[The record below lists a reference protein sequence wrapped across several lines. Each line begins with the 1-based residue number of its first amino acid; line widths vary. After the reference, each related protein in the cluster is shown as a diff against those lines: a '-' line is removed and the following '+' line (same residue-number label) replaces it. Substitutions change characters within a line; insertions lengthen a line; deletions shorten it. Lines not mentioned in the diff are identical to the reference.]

1 MASIEESILNY
12 INSFNLPFVKKL
24 STHEIISVS
33 QVTSAIT
40 EVSIQNIPQVIH
52 NNCYVYIDSGVIS
65 GFHKVNN
72 FTKIISPPSCN
83 IQFDFGNP
91 DLLQDFGNATIVE
104 IDNNLLSN
112 SISQAISYVESL
124 LGYSV
129 TSVTEI
135 TEYHSGQGTNEIM
148 LDRKDVI
155 DIVEVSFS
163 SDSNFLSS
171 NQVIIDSSKY
181 FLIKFDVVKLVG
193 KNYLFP
199 IGKNNIKVKYTCGY
213 NNINEIPID
222 IKLAIVYLSVYN
234 LLSYQVG
241 IEGGGSSLSVEG
253 YSQSF
258 GTEGKYTEIRK
269 DLFRKA
275 KNLLKKYITGVVGW

>member
-24 STHEIISVS
+24 STHEIISVV
-33 QVTSAIT
+33 QVSPSIT
-40 EVSIQNIPQVIH
+40 EITIQNIPQIIH

-72 FTKIISPPSCN
+72 FTKITTPPSCN
-83 IQFDFGNP
+83 IQFNFSNADV
-91 DLLQDFGNATIVE
+91 LQDFGNTTIVE
-104 IDNNLLSN
+104 IEYDLLSN
-112 SISQAISYVESL
+112 SISQSISYIESL
-124 LGYSV
+124 LGYSI
-129 TSVTEI
+129 TSISEI
-135 TEYHSGQGTNEIM
+135 TEYHSGQGTNEIL
-148 LDRKDVI
+148 LDRKNVI
-155 DIVEVSFS
+155 DILEVSFS
-163 SDSNFLSS
+163 SDSNFLTN
-171 NQVIIDSSKY
+171 NQIIDSSKY
-181 FLIKFDVVKLVG
+181 FLTKFDVVKLVG

-213 NNINEIPID
+213 NSINEIPID
-222 IKLAIVYLSVYN
+222 LKLAIIYLSVYN

>member
-33 QVTSAIT
+33 QVSSNIT
-40 EVSIQNIPQVIH
+40 EITIQNMPQIIH

-72 FTKIISPPSCN
+72 FTKVTTPPSCN
-83 IQFDFGNP
+83 IQFDFSNA
-91 DLLQDFGNATIVE
+91 DILQDFGNTTIVE
-104 IDNNLLSN
+104 VEYDLLSN
-112 SISQAISYVESL
+112 SISQAISYIESL
-124 LGYSV
+124 LGYSI
-129 TSVTEI
+129 TSISEI
-135 TEYHSGQGTNEIM
+135 IEYHSGQGTNEIL
-148 LDRKDVI
+148 LDRRNVI

-163 SDSNFLSS
+163 SDSNFLTN
-171 NQVIIDSSKY
+171 NQIIDSSKY
-181 FLIKFDVVKLVG
+181 FLTKFDVVKLVG

-213 NNINEIPID
+213 NSINDTPID
-222 IKLAIVYLSVYN
+222 IKLAIIYLSVYN

-241 IEGGGSSLSVEG
+241 VEGGGSSLSVEG

-258 GTEGKYTEIRK
+258 GAEGKYTEIRK